1 MADCVKGRLIFC
13 TGGRRSGKSAY
24 ALSLTEGF
32 APKVFIATAEG
43 RDAEMR
49 QRILAHK
56 RERGPEWTTLEIP
69 VASALNL
76 PDFVQRAA
84 GSGGVLLL
92 DCLSTWVSGC
102 MEVLSSP
109 RDAAALADRVLRLFA
124 QVLRILRQSGVR
136 GVLVSA
142 ESGLGLSPL
151 TEEGRLFADLLGKVN
166 QLAARHSDEAYF
178 VVSSLP
184 LRLK

>member
-1 MADCVKGRLIFC
+1 MADRTRGRIIFC
-13 TGGRRSGKSAY
+13 TGGCRSGKSAY
-24 ALSLTEGF
+24 ALSLAEGF

-69 VASALNL
+69 VASSLNL
-76 PDFVQRAA
+76 PEFARKAA
-84 GSGGVLLL
+84 GLGGVLLL
-92 DCLSTWVSGC
+92 DSLSTWVSGC
-102 MEVLSSP
+102 MEVLSGA
-109 RDAAALADRVLRLFA
+109 RDETALMDEVLAVFA
-124 QVLRILRQSGVR
+124 QAVNILRQAGSR
-136 GVLVSA
+136 AVLVSA
-142 ESGLGLSPL
+142 ESGLGLVPL
-151 TEEGRLFADLLGKVN
+151 TAEGRLFADLLGKVN
-166 QLAARHSDEAYF
+166 QAAARHSDEAYF